1 MDTIAGAGFEIVPMD
16 GPLGAEIRG
25 LDAARPMA
33 AATLAAF
40 EAAWNDHLVLL
51 LRGQSLDDDRLVAF
65 SRQFGELDPPSPSP
79 YTGEPFLPSH
89 PELNVISNVVEGG
102 RHLGTLGDGE
112 AVWHADLTYADIP
125 PKGAILYALEVPPDG
140 GDTYFADM
148 FAAYAALP
156 ADLKQA
162 IDGKVAV
169 HDAAHN
175 SAGMLRR
182 GYTETADVTQT
193 PGARHPLVRTEPGT
207 GRKALFLG
215 RRPRSWIVGIDVADS
230 DVLLDALWAHIAD
243 PRFAVR
249 HRWRP
254 GDMLMWLNLCV
265 LHRRDAFD
273 GAARRIMHR
282 SQIRGTERI
291 A

>member
-1 MDTIAGAGFEIVPMD
+1 MDTIAAAGFEIVPLD
-16 GPLGAEIRG
+16 APLGAEIRG
-25 LDAARPMA
+25 LDAAQPMSPD
-33 AATLAAF
+33 TLAAF
-40 EAAWNDHLVLL
+40 QAAWSKHLVLR
-51 LRGQSLDDDRLVAF
+51 LRGQSLDDDQLVAF
-65 SRQFGELDPPSPSP
+65 SKQFGELDPPSPSP
-79 YTGEPFLPSH
+79 YTGEPFLPTH
-89 PELNVISNVVEGG
+89 PELNVISNVVEGD

-112 AVWHADLTYADIP
+112 AVWHADLTYAEVP
-125 PKGAILYALEVPPDG
+125 PKAAILYALEVPPAG
-140 GDTYFADM
+140 GDTYFAEM

-156 ADLKQA
+156 AGLKKA
-162 IDGKVAV
+162 VEGKLAV

-182 GYTETADVTQT
+182 GYEEITDVTKT

-215 RRPRSWIVGIDVADS
+215 RRPHAWVVGLSVAES
-230 DVLLDALWAHIAD
+230 DALLDALWAHVAK
-243 PRFAVR
+243 PEFAVGFS
-249 HRWRP
+249 WQP

-265 LHRRDAFD
+265 LHRRDSFD

-282 SQIRGTERI
+282 SQIKGVERI